1 MATVIQR
8 LELRRSAIRERL
20 TAIGGLEGD
29 AYTDEVRSE
38 EAALQAEY
46 GQLEQ
51 RHRSAVLAAEPNG
64 QAPPAPEDGD
74 GDSEAVEV
82 RKLRGQVKLARH
94 VAAALEERPV
104 DGPEAEYNA
113 ALEVRGAGAFPLEL
127 LVPLEVRT
135 TDTDS
140 GQSQRPWLDRL
151 FEDTAAMKVGVSF
164 ASVPPGVASF
174 PVTTAGA
181 SAAQRGRSEDA
192 SDAAWTVGVTDL
204 KPTRNTVRAVFSEE
218 DALRLPSLER
228 ALQAG
233 PVHGPDGRHRPGL
246 FPGRRRGQ

>member
-1 MATVIQR
+1 MEALQR

-51 RHRSAVLAAEPNG
+51 RHRSAVLVAEEPNG
-64 QAPPAPEDGD
+64 KEPPPPDDGGDEDA
-74 GDSEAVEV
+74 EAVEV
-82 RKLRGQVKLARH
+82 RQLRGQAKLSRH

-104 DGPEAEYNA
+104 DGVEAEYNA

-127 LVPLEVRT
+127 LVPVEVRTT

-140 GQSQRPWLDRL
+140 GANQRPWLDRL

-181 SAAQRGRSEDA
+181 SAAQR
-192 SDAAWTVGVTDL
+192 AARRTPAT
-204 KPTRNTVRAVFSEE
+204 
-218 DALRLPSLER
+218 
-228 ALQAG
+228 
-233 PVHGPDGRHRPGL
+233 RPGRW
-246 FPGRRRGQ
+246 G